1 MQRLKAL
8 KNQLLSSPSTAIT
21 GERLRVLD
29 NRTRKVYE
37 VPLKEGK
44 DCYFI

>member
-8 KNQLLSSPSTAIT
+8 KNQLLSGSSSAIT

-29 NRTRKVYE
+29 NRTRKVHE
-37 VPLKEGK
+37 LPLKEGK